1 MRFKRNAI
9 FYRFNTRSY
18 FEAMFNVVIMTP
30 VVDFG
35 LFFSEMFL
43 TSGGDIGGEEVFLEI
58 LELRFFNYNE
68 ENFALTPT
76 SPHPSKILITM
87 INYLESNP
95 INHKIQTKI

>member
-35 LFFSEMFL
+35 LFFFWDIVFEFL
-43 TSGGDIGGEEVFLEI
+43 TSGGDLET
-58 LELRFFNYNE
+58 EKV
-68 ENFALTPT
+68 
-76 SPHPSKILITM
+76 S
-87 INYLESNP
+87 
-95 INHKIQTKI
+95 